1 MQMDEIASN
10 PVAGEES
17 DEAQVL
23 RVFWRP
29 GCGYCYRLI
38 DALDGAAVAYE
49 AHNIWEDEAARA
61 IVAGINRGNETVPTI
76 VIGTRS
82 ATNPDPDALIEE
94 LRMSHPSLFS
104 EDGR

>member
-1 MQMDEIASN
+1 MVQLD
-10 PVAGEES
+10 VATAES
-17 DEAQVL
+17 DDEAVL

-38 DALDGAAVAYE
+38 EALDGASIAYQ
-49 AHNIWEDEAARA
+49 AHNIWEDETARA

-76 VIGTRS
+76 VIGTRA

-94 LRMSHPSLFS
+94 LRTSHPSLFTRAS
-104 EDGR
+104 